1 MTENPPINRHFRLIS
16 VNFKEAALD
25 SPSFRASINHL
36 DNQLLN
42 ISQWIPAVLSSMK
55 KVPKKI
61 NELKAYLTSFIEQ
74 LSPGFVYDG
83 VLDQE
88 VTVPLLKQSLG
99 VNKQLFNI
107 CMIFINYDSAPL
119 MAFNKTFT
127 KLYEEYL
134 VLKAE
139 FDTLQAKYDQYLS
152 VYMASPKVK
161 NSEMAIE
168 DAIQLFNC
176 RCDYLH
182 ASLNMVVKQTEIS
195 SVLDI
200 EFISIVSN
208 AWSDKV
214 KADSSIGMLKAF
226 ERESFT
232 ILRSKSWSMAYSN
245 AMRYLAED
253 VTSAR
258 TQVENS
264 SIDLFEPSKHPDDY
278 KSTLINNHTL
288 DDIDEPA
295 FEKHGYLL
303 MKTWVTSSPK
313 PIWVKRWVFIKS
325 GLLGMLILSP
335 SKTFVQET
343 DKIGLL
349 LMNVRYAAQEDRR
362 FCFELKTVD
371 QTITLQAES
380 LLELK
385 SWLKVFQNETQR
397 ITSLGETLEEYKVAS
412 SRYPPLITEFAS
424 TVDTIIDRQ
433 LTNTRIKNDN
443 GQVIT
448 SSNLSSRIKSNEKFF
463 QTSLYSRIPSIKP
476 PLITSNTKTAIIS
489 YSIAAATALPNALTA
504 NTWGSVN
511 WGLYYL
517 QNSLSETDMPQNI
530 YNGGGD
536 PAIPQ
541 EPKDANGRL
550 FDIKPGFGYPAEYP
564 ESKISLDVE
573 MRALFE
579 SGVEPNEICLLS
591 FTCLWSPNSS
601 QELCCRCFI
610 TNNNM
615 LLCNQALGFT
625 SLFKT
630 PLSKIMSVNS
640 TIGENYDVLSINAY
654 TDSIKVKI
662 FTEPGKLIEHQLQF
676 IINNRLKDKPEGLS
690 GILNSL
696 ATLERE
702 HINNDKSIL
711 AVNTLL
717 LKSDTLKV
725 NLPSIVKTD
734 LSNEVQQFTVDYAN
748 ETPLHSVH
756 EYTIPAKAMFH
767 VLFGDNSTII
777 QSSTEAEVLEIQKK
791 PWSLAKDGKLTKCL
805 MTTTH
810 RSGVGNNK
818 ILVTYKIE
826 KMVED
831 QYYNITYDRK
841 SFVMFGSRF
850 QVNYRIVIQSVNAD
864 MCTVRNYSSTTFDTN
879 IPTNLIARLITNK
892 FQKHELKV
900 RHEKLTEVCKMI
912 GKDAPLARAIYLY
925 GQLTQ
930 SSSPLEDEAET
941 PICRF
946 GFRVA
951 AINFCISPLYQVFV
965 TVFKFLM
972 GILDIILGYLK
983 EITAQR
989 LLLAMIVFLTMSNIF
1004 FLTRTAKSY
1013 WAVRRA
1019 NQVSETLFNGAPA
1032 MLQRAVYLKDLQD
1045 ITGFAV
1051 SDYELAEDSK
1061 TLEEFKKKSFIIN
1074 FGNTVDWKQEYTD
1087 ISTREFAQGLRKTFQ
1102 EIGIKRHKLL
1112 IEFNLLNQMET
1123 EIAKS
1128 EWKNWL
1134 MSELQKCSY
1143 LNDNSLHEILQ
1154 SNINETDLSEGLDS
1168 LKSYCESCSLEL
1180 SKLNIL

>member
-1 MTENPPINRHFRLIS
+1 MTEPPPVNKHFRLIS

-83 VLDQE
+83 ILDQE

-99 VNKQLFNI
+99 VNKKLFNI
-107 CMIFINYDSAPL
+107 CMIFINYEAAPL
-119 MAFNKTFT
+119 VNFSKTFT
-127 KLYEEYL
+127 QLYSEYL
-134 VLKAE
+134 VLKAD
-139 FDTLQAKYDQYLS
+139 FDKLQAKYDQYLS

-161 NSEMAIE
+161 HSEMAIE

-176 RCDYLH
+176 RCEYLH

-200 EFISIVSN
+200 EMISIVSN

-214 KADSSIGMLKAF
+214 KADTSGGMLKAF

-245 AMRYLAED
+245 AMKFLAED

-264 SIDLFEPSKHPDDY
+264 SIELFEPSKHPDDY
-278 KSTLINNHTL
+278 KSTLINSNTL

-349 LMNVRYAAQEDRR
+349 LMNIRYAAQEDRR
-362 FCFELKTVD
+362 FCFEIKTVD

-385 SWLKVFQNETQR
+385 SWLKVFKNETQR
-397 ITSLGETLEEYKVAS
+397 ISNLGEGLEEYKVAS

-448 SSNLSSRIKSNEKFF
+448 SSTLSSRIKSNEKFF
-463 QTSLYSRIPSIKP
+463 QTNLYSRIPSIRP

-517 QNSLSETDMPQNI
+517 QNSLVENNVPNVYTDVN
-530 YNGGGD
+530 
-536 PAIPQ
+536 
-541 EPKDANGRL
+541 EPFVPEESTDSSVY
-550 FDIKPGFGYPAEYP
+550 DIKPGSTYPPEYP
-564 ESKISLDVE
+564 EDKISLDVE

-579 SGVEPNEICLLS
+579 SGVESNEICLIS

-610 TNNNM
+610 TNSNM

-630 PLSKIMSVNS
+630 PLSKIMSVSS
-640 TIGENYDVLSINAY
+640 TVGENYDVLTINAY
-654 TDSIKVKI
+654 SDSIEVKI
-662 FTEPGKLIEHQLQF
+662 FTERGELVEQQLKF
-676 IINNRLKDKPEGLS
+676 IINNRLKDHPLPLAK
-690 GILNSL
+690 ILT
-696 ATLERE
+696 TLETIE
-702 HINNDKSIL
+702 KKHIDNDVSVQ
-711 AVNTLL
+711 AVNHLL
-717 LKSDTLKV
+717 VKKDVTNCDYS
-725 NLPSIVKTD
+725 SIVKTD
-734 LSNEVQQFTVDYAN
+734 LSNEAQQFTVDYAN
-748 ETPLHSVH
+748 EIPLHSVH
-756 EYTIPAKAMFH
+756 EYKIPAKAMFH

-791 PWSLAKDGKLTKCL
+791 PWSLAKDGKLTKSL

-818 ILVTYKIE
+818 ILVTYKID
-826 KMVED
+826 KMVENE
-831 QYYNITYDRK
+831 YYNVVYDRK
-841 SFVMFGSRF
+841 SFIVFGSQF
-850 QVNYRIVIQSVNAD
+850 TVNYRIVIQSVNSD
-864 MCTVRNYSSTTFDTN
+864 MCVVRSYSSATFKSKT
-879 IPTNLIARLITNK
+879 PTNLIAKLITNN
-892 FQKHELKV
+892 FQKHELKD
-900 RHEKLTEVCKMI
+900 RHEKLIEVCKLI
-912 GKDAPLARAIYLY
+912 GKDSPLARSIYLY
-925 GQLTQ
+925 GKLTQ
-930 SSSPLEDEAET
+930 SSSPVEQDT
-941 PICRF
+941 KIPVCRF

-951 AINFCISPLYQVFV
+951 VLNFCINPLYRL
-965 TVFKFLM
+965 FLALL
-972 GILDIILGYLK
+972 GFWLSIIKSILGYFK
-983 EITAQR
+983 AITAQR
-989 LLLAMIVFLTMSNIF
+989 LLLALIVFLSMSNIY
-1004 FLTRTAKSY
+1004 FLSRTTTSY
-1013 WAVRRA
+1013 WTVRKA
-1019 NQVSETLFNGAPA
+1019 NQIADKLFNQDPV

-1045 ITGFAV
+1045 ITGFTLG
-1051 SDYELAEDSK
+1051 DYQVAQDSK
-1061 TLEEFKKKSFIIN
+1061 TLQEFKKKSFVSNFENAIN
-1074 FGNTVDWKQEYTD
+1074 WTEEYTD
-1087 ISTREFAQGLRKTFQ
+1087 LSTREFAKGLKKTFQ

-1123 EIAKS
+1123 EIARS

-1143 LNDNSLHEILQ
+1143 LNDESLNEILQ
-1154 SNINETDLSEGLDS
+1154 SNINETELVEGLKS
-1168 LKSYCESCSLEL
+1168 LKSYCESCSQEF
-1180 SKLNIL
+1180 SKLNLI